1 VSERANPTLIGA
13 FLLGAIA
20 LVVTG
25 LMVFGGGRFFT
36 EKVNYVAYFPE
47 TVSGLNDGAPVN
59 FRGVKVGTVR
69 RIEVQFNAQDLS
81 VRIPVYLQL
90 ERKRIREIGGTI
102 PEINFIPELIE
113 RGLRAQLQLQS
124 IVTGQLSV
132 QLDIHPN
139 RPARF
144 VDPVGE
150 FPEMPTIPS
159 SMQEFTETIE
169 SLSIQDMVN
178 DARQVLA
185 GLKILVNSPELAE
198 LLTGVNEFVNSGELL
213 GLVTHTNE
221 AIDDVQA
228 LVSNIDGRV
237 GENPQRRQAGACNR
251 SRGFADALRIRKD
264 ARRVDR
270 GRAFDSP
277 ARGVPRAE
285 PRRSGPRKTR
295 RILMLLLTGCL
306 LGRGTTRTTR
316 LFVLNATATPAD
328 SSDDAS
334 DLRLGIGRILLP
346 EFLNRPQIVTRTG
359 GNRVR
364 MAGKP
369 RATDR
374 DRSGVRLPLAHPDRG
389 RSHGGDRGHPI
400 RGRHRWRSFAR
411 RALAIGPGRRIR
423 GVSPAGFELRGFRS
437 RPIHGSDGRR
447 DESNARR
454 DE

>member
-25 LMVFGGGRFFT
+25 LMVFGGGQFFT
-36 EKVNYVAYFPE
+36 EKMTYVAYFPE

-90 ERKRIREIGGTI
+90 ERRRIREIGGTI

-150 FPEMPTIPS
+150 LPEMPTIPS

-169 SLSIQDMVN
+169 SLSIQEMVN

-237 GENPQRRQAGACNR
+237 GSLSTSVELTLTEASETLEEVQKTLDAARQALSIAAEGSPMRYEFEKMLGELTAAAR
-251 SRGFADALRIRKD
+251 SIRLLAEYLERNPDAL
-264 ARRVDR
+264 
-270 GRAFDSP
+270 
-277 ARGVPRAE
+277 
-285 PRRSGPRKTR
+285 
-295 RILMLLLTGCL
+295 
-306 LGRGTTRTTR
+306 
-316 LFVLNATATPAD
+316 
-328 SSDDAS
+328 
-334 DLRLGIGRILLP
+334 
-346 EFLNRPQIVTRTG
+346 
-359 GNRVR
+359 VR
-364 MAGKP
+364 GKP
-369 RATDR
+369 
-374 DRSGVRLPLAHPDRG
+374 
-389 RSHGGDRGHPI
+389 GG
-400 RGRHRWRSFAR
+400 S
-411 RALAIGPGRRIR
+411 
-423 GVSPAGFELRGFRS
+423 
-437 RPIHGSDGRR
+437 
-447 DESNARR
+447 
-454 DE
+454 

>member
-59 FRGVKVGTVR
+59 FRGVKVGTVH
-69 RIEVQFNAQDLS
+69 RIEVQFDAQDLS

-90 ERKRIREIGGTI
+90 ERRRIREIGGTI
-102 PEINFIPELIE
+102 PEINFIPELIG

-132 QLDIHPN
+132 QLDILPN
-139 RPARF
+139 RPARY

-185 GLKILVNSPELAE
+185 GLKTLVNSPELAE
-198 LLTGVNEFVNSGELL
+198 ILTGVNEFVNSGELL

-237 GENPQRRQAGACNR
+237 GSLSTSAELTLAEVNETLDGVQKTLDAARQSLAIAAEGSPMRYEFEKMLGELTAAARSIRLLAEYLERNP
-251 SRGFADALRIRKD
+251 DAL
-264 ARRVDR
+264 
-270 GRAFDSP
+270 
-277 ARGVPRAE
+277 
-285 PRRSGPRKTR
+285 
-295 RILMLLLTGCL
+295 
-306 LGRGTTRTTR
+306 
-316 LFVLNATATPAD
+316 
-328 SSDDAS
+328 
-334 DLRLGIGRILLP
+334 
-346 EFLNRPQIVTRTG
+346 
-359 GNRVR
+359 VR
-364 MAGKP
+364 GKP
-369 RATDR
+369 
-374 DRSGVRLPLAHPDRG
+374 
-389 RSHGGDRGHPI
+389 GG
-400 RGRHRWRSFAR
+400 S
-411 RALAIGPGRRIR
+411 
-423 GVSPAGFELRGFRS
+423 
-437 RPIHGSDGRR
+437 
-447 DESNARR
+447 
-454 DE
+454 